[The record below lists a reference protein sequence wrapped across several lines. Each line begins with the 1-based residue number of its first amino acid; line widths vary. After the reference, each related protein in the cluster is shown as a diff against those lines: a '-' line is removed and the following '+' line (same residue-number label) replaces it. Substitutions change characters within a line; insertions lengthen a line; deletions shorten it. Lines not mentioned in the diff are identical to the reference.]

1 MNKKYNNILKKMQI
15 LLSKTKLAR
24 ETLIDGETEIEYAG
38 DSLTVGTEVFVV
50 SGEELVQAPN
60 GEHTTTSGIKF
71 NTVDGIVTEI
81 ETVEAE
87 EDETET
93 VESEDDK
100 EKMVDTKEKMVDTG
114 ELMERIGNIER
125 ELETLKVLIEGLVA
139 TNENLVG
146 LSEQFK
152 SKFQKLEKE
161 PKVETKELNNR
172 NTFNKTASR
181 AQMILSSKL

>member
-50 SGEELVQAPN
+50 SGEELVQAPD

-100 EKMVDTKEKMVDTG
+100 EKMVDTG

-125 ELETLKVLIEGLVA
+125 ELETLKVLIEGLVT

>member
-1 MNKKYNNILKKMQI
+1 MNEKYSNILKKMQI
-15 LLSKTKLAR
+15 LLSNTKLAR
-24 ETLIDGETEIEYAG
+24 ELLIDGTTEIEYAG

-50 SGEELVQAPN
+50 SGEEMVAAPD
-60 GEHTTTSGIKF
+60 GEHTTQSGVKF
-71 NTVDGIVTEI
+71 QTVDGVVTEI
-81 ETVEAE
+81 EAVEATE
-87 EDETET
+87 PETET
-93 VESEDDK
+93 VETEEENKD
-100 EKMVDTKEKMVDTG
+100 EVNMVDTG
-114 ELMERIGNIER
+114 EMMERIGNIER

-152 SKFQKLEKE
+152 SKFAKLEKE
-161 PKVETKELNNR
+161 PKVETKELNNK

>member
-50 SGEELVQAPN
+50 SGEELVQAPD

-81 ETVEAE
+81 ETVETE

-93 VESEDDK
+93 VESEDD
-100 EKMVDTKEKMVDTG
+100 KEKMVDTG

-125 ELETLKVLIEGLVA
+125 ELETLKVLIEGLVT